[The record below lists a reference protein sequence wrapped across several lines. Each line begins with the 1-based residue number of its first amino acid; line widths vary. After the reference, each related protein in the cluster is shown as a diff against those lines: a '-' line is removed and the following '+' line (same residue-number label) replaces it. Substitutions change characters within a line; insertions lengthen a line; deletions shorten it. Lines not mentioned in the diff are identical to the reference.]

1 MFVKTLIIGISITG
15 IIIIIGWNLYENNSQ
30 NDQSPVQKNRV
41 INQQQQAKPSQNK
54 NMEGKTDNTP
64 GTLDAYY
71 QIIID
76 NNLFRPLGWKPE
88 EPKPKYMLIGTV
100 LAKNTTKHTKAL
112 IVERQSGKLHIVK
125 VNDWIGEL
133 VVKGIEAKKV
143 ILQEGEQ
150 EITLQIEH
158 APFF

>member
-1 MFVKTLIIGISITG
+1 MFVKNLIIGISITG
-15 IIIIIGWNLYENNSQ
+15 IIIIIGWNLYEDNNQ
-30 NDQSPVQKNRV
+30 KNQSPTEKNRV
-41 INQQQQAKPSQNK
+41 INPQQQAKPSQNK
-54 NMEGKTDNTP
+54 NMEGKTDSIP
-64 GTLDAYY
+64 GTPDAYY

-100 LAKNTTKHTKAL
+100 LAKNTTKNTKAL

-133 VVKGIEAKKV
+133 MVKKIEAKKV

-150 EITLQIEH
+150 EITLQIKP
-158 APFF
+158 ALFF

>member
-15 IIIIIGWNLYENNSQ
+15 IVIIIGWNLYEDNNQ
-30 NDQSPVQKNRV
+30 NNQSPVEKNRV
-41 INQQQQAKPSQNK
+41 INRQQQAKPSQNK
-54 NMEGKTDNTP
+54 NMEAKTDSIPSTP
-64 GTLDAYY
+64 DAYY

-88 EPKPKYMLIGTV
+88 EPKPKYILIGTV
-100 LAKNTTKHTKAL
+100 LAKNTTQHTEA
-112 IVERQSGKLHIVK
+112 IIIERQSGKLHIVR
-125 VNDWIGEL
+125 VNDWVGEL
-133 VVKGIEAKKV
+133 MVKKIGTKKV
-143 ILQEGEQ
+143 ILQESDQ